1 MITMD
6 SFYSAV
12 SLKLAFALWKAYLS
26 FDAQSELWDVQT
38 TTLNIA
44 SGPSYV
50 ELKRNRKGPQK
61 ERQFVFELLVN

>member
-12 SLKLAFALWKAYLS
+12 SLKLAFALWKAY
-26 FDAQSELWDVQT
+26 
-38 TTLNIA
+38 NIA